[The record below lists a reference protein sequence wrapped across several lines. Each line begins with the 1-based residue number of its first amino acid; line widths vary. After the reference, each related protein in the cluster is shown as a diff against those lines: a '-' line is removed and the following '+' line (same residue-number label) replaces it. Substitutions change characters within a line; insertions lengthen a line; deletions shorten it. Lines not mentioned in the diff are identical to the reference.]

1 MIGLVYLL
9 FFALYLLISA
19 YVIYRATLYARRK
32 YNKGWVGGWLA
43 AFLMYNLVFWDWIP
57 VVVAH
62 KYYCEKDAGFWV
74 YKTPEQWFKENPEAK
89 GKLWGDDYYD
99 SKEKHQ
105 NGKIPGG
112 RRYWS
117 SDYLMWDV
125 LDGDVFHSVGRQ
137 ERRLIDAY
145 SGETLARM
153 VNYYRGSGSG
163 IALGAR
169 DLTTYKIWLSIGARE
184 CTPREQELTNKFG
197 EFKNEFIH
205 IGGEEK

>member
-9 FFALYLLISA
+9 FFAIYLLISV

-89 GKLWGDDYYD
+89 GKLWGDDYSNSASERPREYFD
-99 SKEKHQ
+99 
-105 NGKIPGG
+105 GG
-112 RRYWS
+112 WRYQIS
-117 SDYLMWDV
+117 AYLMTDIV
-125 LDGDVFHSVGRQ
+125 RREVFHAVWRQ
-137 ERRLIDAY
+137 ERNLTDVN
-145 SGETLARM
+145 SGEVLAHM
-153 VNYYRGSGSG
+153 VNYYRGSAG
-163 IALGAR
+163 IAGGANSLV
-169 DLTTYKIWLSIGARE
+169 DYKFWLAEGQQD
-184 CTPREQELTNKFG
+184 CTPQEQEWPSSFVKLVGK
-197 EFKNEFIH
+197 FIH
-205 IGGEEK
+205 VGGEEK

>member
-9 FFALYLLISA
+9 FFAIYLLISV

-89 GKLWGDDYYD
+89 GKLWGNDYSRSGNNRPDEYF
-99 SKEKHQ
+99 E
-105 NGKIPGG
+105 GG
-112 RRYWS
+112 WRYWFS
-117 SDYLMWDV
+117 EYLTTEI
-125 LDGDVFHSVGRQ
+125 LSREEFHAVRRQ
-137 ERRLIDAY
+137 ERQLIDSR
-145 SGETLARM
+145 SGEVLARM

-163 IALGAR
+163 LALGAKN
-169 DLTTYKIWLSIGARE
+169 LTAYKVWLSIGGRE
-184 CTPREQELTNKFG
+184 CTQQEQEWPNSFVKLVEK
-197 EFKNEFIH
+197 FIH
-205 IGGEEK
+205 IGGENK